1 MAHDFEPDNSIG
13 DHPDKVG
20 WLVIYPKPGAERVV
34 NVIPNFGREHTAT
47 MDCWCNPRAE
57 FLDDGRI
64 LLAHECDN

>member
-1 MAHDFEPDNSIG
+1 MSDPFATEDQSNP
-13 DHPDKVG
+13 PRPG
-20 WLVIYPKPGAERVV
+20 WLVIYPKPGAERIV